1 MHLEKVELNIV
12 TSNYHRNYYQFS
24 ELLGLTCDYIVLQVF
39 LFRKSW
45 GVPET
50 AVCHIITGGDSKR
63 SKIIF

>member
-39 LFRKSW
+39 LLGSH
-45 GVPET
+45 GVYQRLLSVT
-50 AVCHIITGGDSKR
+50 
-63 SKIIF
+63 